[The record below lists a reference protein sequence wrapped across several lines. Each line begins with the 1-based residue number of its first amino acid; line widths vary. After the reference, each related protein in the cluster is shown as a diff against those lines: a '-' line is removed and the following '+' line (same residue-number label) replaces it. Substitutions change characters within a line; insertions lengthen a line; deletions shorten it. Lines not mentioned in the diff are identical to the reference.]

1 MLSITTIN
9 DHPPGS
15 GAPLFS
21 AVLKSEPADFIVDE
35 VLGFDLDGAGEHLY
49 LNIQKTGVN
58 TDEIARLLETVF
70 SVTSK
75 DVGVSG
81 MKDRH
86 AVTSQWFSVTT
97 PLGSKLMQTALDEFR
112 QDHKHAKIIN
122 EARHS
127 RKLRRGAHA
136 GNDFVITLRGVR
148 VVDAGAEDAQEL
160 DIDSGSNGAAS
171 GEGTGAAS
179 GEGTGAASSGGT
191 VEASGAG
198 AVEQSG
204 ASIPVTGPE
213 GDSSE
218 GANMATTTNLEVA
231 VSQRIQWI
239 STHGFPNYIGPQ
251 RFGIGGQNLVR
262 ARQWFRQPKKRTS
275 RQQRSLWLSAGRSA
289 IFNAVCAAR
298 VADGSWQQLLAGE
311 PAVLSGTRSFFDSSD
326 VSAEELS
333 ARLKSFDIHPSAPWW
348 GRGRALATQA
358 CADYEQALLEPFADI
373 CGGLEKGGLSQ
384 ERRAIRAAATDLTHQ
399 WIDGTT
405 LELSFNLPPG
415 VFATTL
421 MSELGL
427 CEEPVRPRFNN

>member
-1 MLSITTIN
+1 
-9 DHPPGS
+9 
-15 GAPLFS
+15 
-21 AVLKSEPADFIVDE
+21 
-35 VLGFDLDGAGEHLY
+35 
-49 LNIQKTGVN
+49 
-58 TDEIARLLETVF
+58 
-70 SVTSK
+70 
-75 DVGVSG
+75 

-97 PLGSKLMQTALDEFR
+97 PLGSELMQTALGEFR

-148 VVDAGAEDAQEL
+148 VVDARADDAQEL
-160 DIDSGSNGAAS
+160 QVDSGSTGAASGGGAASRVGAGAAS
-171 GEGTGAAS
+171 GEGAGAAS
-179 GEGTGAASSGGT
+179 GGGAGAASGG
-191 VEASGAG
+191 GAG
-198 AVEQSG
+198 EQSG

-213 GDSSE
+213 GVSGE

-231 VSQRIQWI
+231 VSRRIQWI
-239 STHGFPNYIGPQ
+239 SIHGFPNYIGPQ

-298 VADGSWQQLLAGE
+298 VADGSWQQCLAGE

-333 ARLKSFDIHPSAPWW
+333 ARLKSLDIHPSAPWW

-384 ERRAIRAAATDLTHQ
+384 ERRAIRAVATALTHR

-427 CEEPVRPRFNN
+427 CEEPMRPRFNN